1 MTNNNQ
7 ENYIQ
12 QIEYKV
18 FCQIKNIT
26 IRTFFRWKK
35 EGKIKVVKQGRHSY
49 VLVDIQDITMAIK
62 EKNSHKKTTTKEDI
76 KGKKAIK
83 KELMKINSQVSSLI
97 NSLSV
102 EDTNEQ

>member
-1 MTNNNQ
+1 MENNNQ

-12 QIEYKV
+12 QIEYRV
-18 FCQIKNIT
+18 FCQIKDIT

-62 EKNSHKKTTTKEDI
+62 EKNSHKKTTAKGDI
-76 KGKKAIK
+76 KGKKAIR
-83 KELMKINSQVSSLI
+83 KELMKINSQISSLV

-102 EDTNEQ
+102 EDTDE